1 MKKLALTLCLGV
13 ALTSQ
18 AASPKLEIYRGEKDT
33 VFSATH
39 YVIAVTDPGCT
50 ATINGEDTHVYKT
63 GSFGSK
69 LTLKPGKN
77 NIDVKVAD
85 GKKKAEKKFT
95 VFYNPDG
102 KPAAEEVL
110 PEITRPLMH
119 PLDITTL
126 PGAYLQNGN
135 GGDRLGGS
143 KMGFVAED
151 IPMTAVGETDNL
163 YKVQLSDTRYAY
175 LPKEYAKEGGEGRS
189 TVNSG
194 SWSISNIGNADR
206 VTVSLP
212 RRVPYYYV
220 TELDPSTLKVYLFG
234 VTNNSNWITQ
244 RNEPGMI
251 DYVDFAQDDS
261 DVLTLIIRMK
271 EKYQWGFTVGYQGNN
286 IVIDVRHRPQ
296 SLALKDLT
304 IGLDA
309 GHGEKYLGAVSPSGI
324 TEKEVN
330 LDIVKKIAAILEKEG
345 AKVVLS
351 RPGDDNVS
359 MTERKRIFREA
370 GVDLMVSV
378 HNNSSGDPLGLMGT
392 SVYYKHLS
400 NRPLAKALHSSML
413 SLGVADFGL
422 TGNFNFSLNGPTDYP
437 NALVEG
443 LFMSSLPEEEMLAD
457 PDFRTKMAEKVVEG
471 IKNYLKEVEK
481 SL

>member
-1 MKKLALTLCLGV
+1 MKKLAIALCAGV
-13 ALTSQ
+13 ALTAS
-18 AASPKLEIYRGEKDT
+18 AANPKLEIYSGETDT
-33 VFSATH
+33 VYSPNH

-50 ATINGEDTHVYKT
+50 ATINGEDIHVYKT
-63 GSFGSK
+63 GSFGTK
-69 LTLKPGKN
+69 LNLQPGKN
-77 NIDVKVAD
+77 SVEVKVTD
-85 GKKKAEKKFT
+85 GKKKADKKFF
-95 VFYNPDG
+95 VYYNPEG
-102 KPAAEEVL
+102 KPAAQNVL
-110 PEITRPLMH
+110 PPATVPLIH

-135 GGDRLGGS
+135 GDDRLGGS
-143 KMGFVAED
+143 KLGFVVED
-151 IPMTAVGETDNL
+151 IPMTAVGETNDL
-163 YKVQLSDTRYAY
+163 YKVQLSDNRYAY

-194 SWSISNIGNADR
+194 SWSIINIGSADR

-244 RNEPGMI
+244 RNETGMI
-251 DYVDFAQDDS
+251 DYVDFAQDES

-286 IVIDVRHRPQ
+286 IVIDVRHRPE

-309 GHGEKYLGAVSPSGI
+309 GHGNIYSGAVSPSGI
-324 TEKEVN
+324 KEKDVN
-330 LDIVKKIAAILEKEG
+330 LDLVNRVAAILEKEG
-345 AKVVLS
+345 TKVVFS
-351 RPGDDNVS
+351 RPGDSNVS
-359 MTERKRIFREA
+359 MTERKQVFREA
-370 GVDLMVSV
+370 GVDLMVSI
-378 HNNSSGDPLGLMGT
+378 HNNASGNPLAPMGT
-392 SVYYKHLS
+392 SVYYKHIS
-400 NRPLAKALHSSML
+400 NRPLAKALHASML

-457 PDFRTKMAEKVVEG
+457 PDFRQKMAEKVVEG

>member
-1 MKKLALTLCLGV
+1 MNKFVLSLCLGM
-13 ALTSQ
+13 ALTAS
-18 AASPKLEIYRGEKDT
+18 AASPKLEIYQGEKDT
-33 VFSATH
+33 VFSPNH

-50 ATINGEDTHVYKT
+50 ATINGEDIHVYKT
-63 GSFGSK
+63 GSFGTK
-69 LTLKPGKN
+69 LALKPGKN
-77 NIDVKVAD
+77 NISVKVSD
-85 GKKKAEKKFT
+85 GKKKAEKKFF
-95 VFYNPDG
+95 VFYNPEG
-102 KPAAEEVL
+102 KAPAAAVL
-110 PEITRPLMH
+110 PPVTKPLMH

-135 GGDRLGGS
+135 GDDRLGGS
-143 KMGFVAED
+143 KMGFLVED
-151 IPMTAVGETDNL
+151 IPMTAVGETEGL
-163 YKVQLSDTRYAY
+163 YKVQLSDNRYAY

-194 SWSISNIGNADR
+194 SWSIMNIGNADR
-206 VTVSLP
+206 VTVALP

-271 EKYQWGFTVGYQGNN
+271 EKYQWGFSVGYQGNN
-286 IVIDVRHRPQ
+286 IVIDVKHRPQ

-304 IGLDA
+304 IGVDA
-309 GHGEKYLGAVSPSGI
+309 GHGEIYSGAISPSGI
-324 TEKEVN
+324 KEKDVN
-330 LDIVKKIAAILEKEG
+330 LDIVNRIVALLKNEG
-345 AKVVLS
+345 AKVVES
-351 RPGDDNVS
+351 RPGDSNVS
-359 MTERKRIFREA
+359 MTERKRVMREA

-378 HNNSSGDPLGLMGT
+378 HNNASGDPLGPMGT
-392 SVYYKHLS
+392 SVYYKHIC
-400 NRPLAKALHSSML
+400 NRPLAKALHTSML

-422 TGNFNFSLNGPTDYP
+422 TGNFNFSLNGPTEYP

-457 PDFRTKMAEKVVEG
+457 PDFRQKMAEKVVEG

-481 SL
+481 AN